1 MLESMEHEGQD
12 LEEENVRVDGLTD
25 HEFWEDEKWSAER
38 WRWWREKHDEKEE
51 AVNTE
56 TRLED
61 VEPESSQ
68 QKTSKSINVDES
80 VEIERL
86 HIIMKKLGLDEEYN
100 QDANTAQQI
109 SEIRRSLAKNV
120 GIEPR
125 DIRVD
130 RMLRLI
136 LRLLPQS
143 NEHDNRRKLLIMKIA
158 SGLKRYQ
165 NWIKMRLE
173 ARHKAGKNNLILD
186 SATLGK
192 ALERIPG
199 PGFRVP
205 LERDQ
210 KELPALNEMA
220 DLAVEVDKLISTMN
234 LSSSSGVVVSAQ

>member
-1 MLESMEHEGQD
+1 M
-12 LEEENVRVDGLTD
+12 TD
-25 HEFWEDEKWSAER
+25 HEFWEDEKWSATR
-38 WRWWREKHDEKEE
+38 WSQWREKQDELKLARQEEKEE
-51 AVNTE
+51 TVHG
-56 TRLED
+56 
-61 VEPESSQ
+61 EPASEYPKPLPSQ
-68 QKTSKSINVDES
+68 QKKSKSINPNES
-80 VEIERL
+80 VEIEHL
-86 HIIMKKLGLDEEYN
+86 HIIMKKLGLSEEYN
-100 QDANTAQQI
+100 QDADTAQQI

-143 NEHDNRRKLLIMKIA
+143 NEHDNKRKLLIMKIA

-205 LERDQ
+205 LERDE

-220 DLAVEVDKLISTMN
+220 DLALEVDKLISTLN